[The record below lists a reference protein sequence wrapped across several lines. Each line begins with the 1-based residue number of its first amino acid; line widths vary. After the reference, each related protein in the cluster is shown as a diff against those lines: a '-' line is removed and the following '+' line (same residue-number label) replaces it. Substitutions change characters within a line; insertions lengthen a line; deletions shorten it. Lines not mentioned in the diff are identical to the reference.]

1 MLQRV
6 TATQQCVS
14 TRCDLWWEKEILCSV
29 LPVFSYM
36 FFALG
41 VSNTVVQ
48 SSRAVPLVSM
58 WEKMCWRR
66 MLILLK
72 DFM

>member
-14 TRCDLWWEKEILCSV
+14 TRCDLWWEKEILCSL

-36 FFALG
+36 CTTLG
-41 VSNTVVQ
+41 VSNTAVQ
-48 SSRAVPLVSM
+48 SSRAVLLVSM
-58 WEKMCWRR
+58 
-66 MLILLK
+66 
-72 DFM
+72 

>member
-14 TRCDLWWEKEILCSV
+14 TRCDLWWEEGISCSF

-36 FFALG
+36 SNTLG
-41 VSNTVVQ
+41 VSNTAVQ
-48 SSRAVPLVSM
+48 SSRVVLLVSM
-58 WEKMCWRR
+58 
-66 MLILLK
+66 
-72 DFM
+72 